1 MARTSPRAP
10 KSSEP
15 VTPANNAA
23 PASGPMWWRMW
34 GASPV
39 TTAQAADKVS
49 QIR

>member
-1 MARTSPRAP
+1 
-10 KSSEP
+10 
-15 VTPANNAA
+15 
-23 PASGPMWWRMW
+23 MWWRMW